1 MLWKIKVIFFFL
13 FLIISPQ
20 LVQANQQTSSEDTM
34 LDEQIEQLNFDKV
47 SIYWENLVTE
57 YGSYF
62 PESQKGSLLDFIK
75 GDKKFSLKE
84 WMNGILAFLFYEFI
98 ENGKLLGTLILLTVL
113 SAVLQTLQ
121 SAFEKS
127 SVSKVADAVIF
138 MVLIVIALNSF
149 YLVMEYTKDTI
160 NVMVDFIMALLPIL
174 LALIATGGGIVS
186 INFFHPFIIF
196 LMNTSVVLM
205 KSFVLPLLLLSMLL
219 SIVSTMNDQFKATK
233 LANLLRTV
241 AIGSLGMFL
250 TIFLGVISVQG
261 TATAI
266 SDGIAIKTAKFLTG
280 NFIPVVGKLFTEAA
294 DTVLGASLILKN
306 TVGIAGVVVLIL
318 IVAFPALK
326 ILSIAIIYRFAA
338 AILQPLGGSP
348 IITCLDIIGKCVIY
362 VFATLAIVS
371 LMFFFTLTIL
381 IASGN
386 ITMMMR

>member
-1 MLWKIKVIFFFL
+1 MCSWKKIILTFFFFL
-13 FLIISPQ
+13 LSPQ
-20 LVQANQQTSSEDTM
+20 IVQANTEEPV
-34 LDEQIEQLNFDKV
+34 LEEQIQALDLDKV
-47 SIYWENLVTE
+47 SVYWEDLISN
-57 YGSYF
+57 YGGYF
-62 PESQKGSLLDFIK
+62 PESQKGSFVEFVK
-75 GDKKFSLKE
+75 GEKGFSLKDWLYGLLE
-84 WMNGILAFLFYEFI
+84 FLFYEI
-98 ENGKLLGTLILLTVL
+98 LENGKLLGTLVLLTVL

-121 SAFEKS
+121 TAFEKS
-127 SVSKVADAVIF
+127 SISKVADSIIF

-149 YLVMEYTKDTI
+149 YLVMEYTKDTVGI
-160 NVMVDFIMALLPIL
+160 MVDFIMALLPIL
-174 LALIATGGGIVS
+174 LALIATGGGVVS
-186 INFFHPFIIF
+186 VSFFHPLIIF

-241 AIGSLGMFL
+241 AISSLGIFL
-250 TIFLGVISVQG
+250 TIFLGVLSVQG

-266 SDGIAIKTAKFLTG
+266 SDGIAVKTAKFVTG
-280 NFIPVVGKLFTEAA
+280 NFIPVVGKLFTEAT

-306 TVGIAGVVVLIL
+306 TVGIAGVVILLL

-338 AILQPLGGSP
+338 AILQPLGASP

>member
-1 MLWKIKVIFFFL
+1 MNWKKIIIFLFFFL
-13 FLIISPQ
+13 ISPQ
-20 LVQANQQTSSEDTM
+20 IVQATS
-34 LDEQIEQLNFDKV
+34 EQISDQSIINEQINQLKLDKV
-47 SIYWENLVTE
+47 SVYWENLISE
-57 YGSYF
+57 YGGYF
-62 PESQKGSLLDFIK
+62 PESQKGSLLEFISGEK
-75 GDKKFSLKE
+75 VFSLTD
-84 WMNGILAFLFYEFI
+84 WINGLLEFLFYEFI
-98 ENGKLLGTLILLTVL
+98 ENGKLLGTLVLLTVL

-121 SAFEKS
+121 TAFEKS
-127 SVSKVADAVIF
+127 SVSKVADAIIF

-160 NVMVDFIMALLPIL
+160 SVMVDFIMALLPIL
-174 LALIATGGGIVS
+174 LALIATGGGVVS
-186 INFFHPFIIF
+186 VNFFHPLVIF

-219 SIVSTMNDQFKATK
+219 QIVSAMNDQFKATK

-241 AIGSLGMFL
+241 AVGSLGIFL

-266 SDGIAIKTAKFLTG
+266 TDGIAVKTAKFVTG

-306 TVGIAGVVVLIL
+306 TVGIAGVVILLL
-318 IVAFPALK
+318 IVVFPALK
-326 ILSIAIIYRFAA
+326 ILSIAIIYRLAA
-338 AILQPLGGSP
+338 AILQPIGGGP
-348 IITCLDIIGKCVIY
+348 IIKCLDIIGNCVIY